1 MARPGTQIISRD
13 VPPPRSAP
21 TNTGVWF
28 VAGITEKGDAEPRLV
43 RSMNEF
49 EDVFGSRLST
59 SYLYDAAET
68 YFREG
73 GNRLYVSRVFGPTPV
88 EASVV
93 LDTAGAADAL
103 TVTAKSPGS
112 WGNALSVAV
121 TAGDTAGEF
130 KVVVY
135 YNDVVVETSPSLAT
149 AADAAAWAENSDYV
163 DIEDEGNGDPATVA
177 AQDLTSGTDDS
188 SNATDATYEAAL
200 SRFTRDL
207 GPGQVSYPGRTTTTA
222 HADLMEHA
230 AANNRIA
237 ILDGPNS
244 ASDST
249 LKTAS
254 ASVRANANARYGAM
268 FAPWVL
274 VPGITGGT
282 TRLVPPSAVVAG
294 VIARNDGLFRSPN
307 APAAGELGQSNFV
320 LSVEASWTDS
330 ARESLNDS
338 NVNIIRSMYGNFRI
352 YGWRTGV
359 GSTGAQ
365 AKWLQLSNARLNMAI
380 VAKADE
386 IAERYVFAE
395 IDGQGRK
402 LSQFYGD
409 LVAMLLDYYNAGS
422 LYGQTPD
429 DAFAVQVGPEVN
441 PIEEL
446 AAGNLRATLAV
457 RMSPFAELVTI
468 EIVKVALTEAVA

>member
-1 MARPGTQIISRD
+1 
-13 VPPPRSAP
+13 
-21 TNTGVWF
+21 
-28 VAGITEKGDAEPRLV
+28 
-43 RSMNEF
+43 
-49 EDVFGSRLST
+49 
-59 SYLYDAAET
+59 
-68 YFREG
+68 
-73 GNRLYVSRVFGPTPV
+73 
-88 EASVV
+88 
-93 LDTAGAADAL
+93 
-103 TVTAKSPGS
+103 
-112 WGNALSVAV
+112 
-121 TAGDTAGEF
+121 
-130 KVVVY
+130 
-135 YNDVVVETSPSLAT
+135 
-149 AADAAAWAENSDYV
+149 
-163 DIEDEGNGDPATVA
+163 
-177 AQDLTSGTDDS
+177 
-188 SNATDATYEAAL
+188 
-200 SRFTRDL
+200 
-207 GPGQVSYPGRTTTTA
+207 
-222 HADLMEHA
+222 
-230 AANNRIA
+230 
-237 ILDGPNS
+237 
-244 ASDST
+244 
-249 LKTAS
+249 
-254 ASVRANANARYGAM
+254 
-268 FAPWVL
+268 
-274 VPGITGGT
+274 
-282 TRLVPPSAVVAG
+282 
-294 VIARNDGLFRSPN
+294 
-307 APAAGELGQSNFV
+307 
-320 LSVEASWTDS
+320 VEASWTDS